1 MFLDLPSSQLSPLLY
16 HPITQPILFSLSSS
30 PRDHETLAAFSASTL
45 LFVDDKMSPT
55 FPAVDQTQSPSLAW
69 SDKTN
74 ELAKWSDGEPSAD
87 ISISPVKNKIL
98 STDAEYELEL
108 CSASS
113 LSQLQRPMAVYRQAL
128 VDYYLADAN
137 QGGHSDKKAQLKNVR
152 FLRDTAEN
160 ILHIA
165 ENEGLKNSGLYRQ
178 VQQVFQCSRNHALYL
193 SGERRRQTNQVKSG
207 NSGGNHDLGID
218 HKQSFGDRGIQFVSS
233 RRGRSDSEERSYHD
247 FAIYDDRQHGQVAF
261 DSRPDR
267 EYSPRYHGT
276 RRFLRRETDSMTA
289 TRDALDDS
297 NIFDDHDIAVQGT
310 YRDRSSY
317 YVQVYP
323 RQDTHSNKR
332 GGRELLDSWRPPK

>member
-1 MFLDLPSSQLSPLLY
+1 
-16 HPITQPILFSLSSS
+16 
-30 PRDHETLAAFSASTL
+30 
-45 LFVDDKMSPT
+45 MSPI
-55 FPAVDQTQSPSLAW
+55 FPPVDQSQSPSLAW
-69 SDKTN
+69 SDKAN
-74 ELAKWSDGEPSAD
+74 ELSQWSDGEPSAD
-87 ISISPVKNKIL
+87 ISMSPTKDKIL
-98 STDAEYELEL
+98 TTDAEYELEL

-137 QGGHSDKKAQLKNVR
+137 KDGHSNKQADKLKNVR

-193 SGERRRQTNQVKSG
+193 SGDRRRHTNQVKNDSV
-207 NSGGNHDLGID
+207 GNHDLGIG
-218 HKQSFGDRGIQFVSS
+218 HKQSSKDREIHFATT
-233 RRGRSDSEERSYHD
+233 RRGRSDREERSYHD
-247 FAIYDDRQHGQVAF
+247 FAVYDDRQHERVAF

-276 RRFLRRETDSMTA
+276 RRFLRREMDTMTA

-297 NIFDDHDIAVQGT
+297 EIFDDHETIAAQDT
-310 YRDRSSY
+310 YRDRSSN

-323 RQDTHSNKR
+323 HQGTYSSHR
-332 GGRELLDSWRPPK
+332 GGRGLLDSWRPPS